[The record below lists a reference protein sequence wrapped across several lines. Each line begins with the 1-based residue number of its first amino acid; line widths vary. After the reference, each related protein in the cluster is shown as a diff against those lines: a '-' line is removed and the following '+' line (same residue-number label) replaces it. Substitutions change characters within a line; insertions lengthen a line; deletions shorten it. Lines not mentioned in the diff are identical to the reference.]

1 MKNTLNFVCEFIS
14 EAVSI
19 KKLLIVLILLPYMVF
34 SQDLNDLKNIKSL
47 DQMSDKDLIEYWDQ
61 AQKRGYSLDQIKTL
75 ARVQG
80 ASESDIIEFENRIK
94 KIKPKE
100 KTDTDNLNETQN
112 EISSIFG
119 LNVKES
125 KEDDED
131 LLVFTDLGIF
141 GSSFFNNPNINSS
154 PQINIATPSS
164 YELGPG
170 DELAISIWG
179 AAENEYSSVI
189 SREGYLKIERIG
201 PVYLSG
207 LTISEAKIKLKS
219 RLSKIYSGINS
230 NVNKVFFDLSLSNS
244 RSIIINIAGNVTA
257 PGTYT
262 LSSLTSPLNAI
273 YAAGG
278 PSESGSYREI
288 NIIRG
293 GEKVHSIDL
302 YNYFVK
308 GQLKSFSLR
317 DQDVIL
323 IPSYENRVFLHGEFK
338 KDGIYELKEN
348 ETISDLLFFSG
359 GISSFGVKKEVYI
372 KTVEG
377 INKSVKTV
385 YKDYFK
391 KYVLKDGDI
400 IEARKVSDEFTNNV
414 TVEGAVMI
422 PGQYEL
428 SKTKDVKM
436 LIEKAGGLK
445 KNALKT
451 RAYIIREVN
460 GLPQKALTIDLNGEL
475 SEVILKNN
483 DKLIIAS
490 IEDLIPE
497 KNVAISGEIS
507 EPSTYP
513 FFKGMTVVD
522 LIIMAKG
529 ITQKGSNKDIIVYR
543 STYDKTQQKP
553 VELINVSLND
563 DYRNLDSN
571 ENIMLEVNDNV
582 IIRSKQGYKQKE
594 FVLVTGLVNKPGYYA
609 VKNNTYSVFDII
621 KDFEGFLPDAE
632 INGVKIKRPIET
644 IKIEEIKAGMEL
656 DFKKLENDSI
666 NIGVDKFIEI
676 GLNIERILK
685 SDGNQDQYNLSLK
698 GGDEI
703 IVPKFD
709 NSIEISGEVQ
719 QPTAVSFYRGISTVS
734 AINAAGGFGLNAK
747 KAGVYVIYQ
756 NGSIATTKKFLF
768 FKNYPKLLP
777 GAKIFVPTKSKSE
790 NKTSVAEIVG
800 YTTSLVSI
808 IALIKSL

>member
-1 MKNTLNFVCEFIS
+1 MKNTLNFVREFIS

-19 KKLLIVLILLPYMVF
+19 KKLLVLLILLPTMIF
-34 SQDLNDLKNIKSL
+34 SQEIDNLEKIKTL
-47 DQMSDKDLIEYWDQ
+47 DQMSDQDLIEYWDQ

-75 ARVQG
+75 ARAQG
-80 ASESDIIEFENRIK
+80 ASEYDITEFENRIK

-100 KTDTDNLNETQN
+100 KTYTNNLNETQN

-119 LNVKES
+119 LNIKEN
-125 KEDDED
+125 KEEEEEEEKE
-131 LLVFTDLGIF
+131 VEISAFTDLGIF
-141 GSSFFNNPNINSS
+141 GSAFFNNQNINST

-170 DELAISIWG
+170 DELSISIWG
-179 AAENEYSSVI
+179 AAENEYSSII

-207 LTISEAKIKLKS
+207 LTISEAKIKLKN

-244 RSIIINIAGNVTA
+244 RSIIINIAGNVIA

-278 PSESGSYREI
+278 PSENGSYREI

-302 YNYFVK
+302 YDYFVK

-323 IPSYENRVFLHGEFK
+323 IPSYKNRVFIQGEFK
-338 KDGIYELKEN
+338 KEGIYELKEN
-348 ETISDLLFFSG
+348 ETISDLLFFNG
-359 GISSFGVKKEVYI
+359 GVSSFGVKKELYI
-372 KTVEG
+372 KTIEG

-385 YKDYFK
+385 NEDYFK
-391 KYVLKDGDI
+391 EYVLDDGDI
-400 IEARKVSDEFTNNV
+400 IEARKVSDEFINIITI
-414 TVEGAVMI
+414 EGAVMI
-422 PGQYEL
+422 PGIYEL
-428 SKTKDVKM
+428 DKIKDVKT

-445 KNALKT
+445 ENALKT
-451 RAYIIREVN
+451 RAYIIREEN
-460 GLPQKALTIDLNGEL
+460 GLAQKALTVNLDGEL
-475 SEVILKNN
+475 SEIILKNN

-490 IEDLIPE
+490 IEDMTPE

-507 EPSTYP
+507 KPNSYP

-522 LIIMAKG
+522 LIIMANG
-529 ITQKGSNKDIIVYR
+529 ITQKGSNKNIIVYR
-543 STYDKTQQKP
+543 STYDKTQQNP

-563 DYRNLDSN
+563 DYRNLDFN

-582 IIRSKQGYKQKE
+582 IIRSKQGYKKKE
-594 FVLVTGLVNKPGYYA
+594 FVLVTGLVNKPGYYSI
-609 VKNNTYSVFDII
+609 KNNTYSVFDII

-632 INGVKIKRPIET
+632 INGVKIKRPIN
-644 IKIEEIKAGMEL
+644 IDLIEKVASDLESDSLEFEIDE
-656 DFKKLENDSI
+656 
-666 NIGVDKFIEI
+666 FIEI
-676 GLNIERILK
+676 GLDIDKILDSSGK
-685 SDGNQDQYNLSLK
+685 ENQFNLVLK

-709 NSIEISGEVQ
+709 NSIEISGEIQ
-719 QPTAVSFYRGISTVS
+719 QPTALSFYRGLTASS
-734 AINAAGGFGLNAK
+734 AINKAGGFTPNAK
-747 KAGVYVIYQ
+747 KSNVYVIYQ
-756 NGSIATTKKFLF
+756 NGSIASAKSFLF
-768 FKNYPKLLP
+768 FKKYPKLKP
-777 GAKIFVPTKSKSE
+777 GCKIFVPKKLESE